1 MDMNEIYLEK
11 YVGKKEYRKFK
22 DRWKF
27 CRKTHGFGFNPFAF
41 LFGPLYL
48 FYKKMYR
55 EGAAFLAVMAIA
67 SAVVGTAAGIFAMG
81 LDTDAYNGRK
91 DTNGN
96 KVYGTAF
103 KEDFSYFELTPWE
116 VAEALAEPPV
126 SVSQREQICVYGRGS
141 VDISQ
146 MTVFEW
152 CMMPLFDSD
161 FFYDI
166 DSFPAFVF
174 WAARIITNIFL
185 CLLLALRFDFIY
197 YKRITRL
204 AAKQLAGIKE
214 SAAEGVRQSILE
226 RSRVEAPCHPL
237 YIFMG
242 LTVFGVL
249 YPLPLPFLLA
259 ACAGAFGLLMFPV
272 ISAADYI
279 FGDKR
284 NAV

>member
-11 YVGKKEYRKFK
+11 YVGEKEYSKFE

-27 CRKTHGFGFNPFAF
+27 CRKAHGFGFTPFAF

-55 EGAAFLAVMAIA
+55 EGVALLAVMVIA

-81 LDTDAYNGRK
+81 LDTDAYIGRT
-91 DTNGN
+91 DTRGN
-96 KVYGTAF
+96 KIYETAF
-103 KEDFSYFELTPWE
+103 KEDFSYFELTPRE
-116 VAEALAEPPV
+116 IAETLAEHPV
-126 SVSQREQICVYGRGS
+126 YVGQEYYRCRNI
-141 VDISQ
+141 DISQ
-146 MTVFEW
+146 LTVFEQV
-152 CMMPLFDSD
+152 MLPLLSSD
-161 FFYDI
+161 FYYVI

-185 CLLLALRFDFIY
+185 CLLLALRFDLIY
-197 YKRITRL
+197 YKRAVSLVAR
-204 AAKQLAGIKE
+204 QLAGIKE
-214 SAAEGVRQSILE
+214 NAAEGVRQSILE
-226 RSRVEAPCHPL
+226 RSRGEVPCHPL
-237 YIFMG
+237 YILMG

-249 YPLPLPFLLA
+249 YPMPLPIFEA
-259 ACAGAFGLLMFPV
+259 ACVGAFGLLMFPV

>member
-11 YVGKKEYRKFK
+11 YIGEKEYSKFE

-27 CRKTHGFGFNPFAF
+27 CRKAHGFGFNPFAF

-55 EGAAFLAVMAIA
+55 EGAALLAVMAIA

-81 LDTDAYNGRK
+81 LDTDAFIGRK
-91 DTNGN
+91 DANGVN
-96 KVYGTAF
+96 VSGTVF
-103 KEDFSYFELTPWE
+103 KEGFSYFELTPWE
-116 VAEALAEPPV
+116 IAETLAEHPV
-126 SVSQREQICVYGRGS
+126 YVGQEYYRCRNI
-141 VDISQ
+141 DISQ
-146 MTVFEW
+146 LTVYEQI
-152 CMMPLFDSD
+152 MLPLLNSK
-161 FFYDI
+161 YYYLI

-185 CLLLALRFDFIY
+185 CFLLALRFDFIY
-197 YKRITRL
+197 YKRLMGL

-214 SAAEGVRQSILE
+214 GAAESARQKILE
-226 RSRVEAPCHPL
+226 KASAEIPCHSM
-237 YIFMG
+237 YILMG

-249 YPLPLPFLLA
+249 YPMPLPIFEA
-259 ACAGAFGLLMFPV
+259 ACAGAFGLMMFPF
-272 ISAADYI
+272 ISVADYI

-284 NAV
+284 NAVR